1 MLDQIFQKLR
11 SSVKNNSSARRRS
24 ERSAISTSSRDFRDL
39 LRVFHHIHFRR
50 GRRFFIQRCSQQAN
64 LSGEF
69 KDQFTKQSIDG
80 NRLASLTEFDVDN
93 FIASKKKKQEMKSY
107 IIRIKKPTNTLSKPN
122 WIATAPPPTATNKKQ
137 YNDDSDDD
145 SIYSWGDDFDEVD
158 EDNGENNA
166 ASSSEDDENYIDVH
180 QDMPPSINEGHYN
193 VHEENNDTA
202 ENLPGSGNFSLS
214 SLKVALLEFQ
224 ANRGKSPSRADT
236 TDEEPTEGP
245 TKPPG
250 RRQPPKIPEP
260 EDRSSRPK
268 AKTPLL
274 PGQGPLPP
282 PNTGKNKGARKTKGP
297 STPKNRSPSPIQAV
311 YEDPDASAPQQIKR
325 RPPPPIPNED
335 EPPQD
340 IYINDKQISQQQK
353 LPEQEGGYIKFQPPV
368 VQEQV
373 YIEPEEPEQ
382 APDILA
388 PPIPPTSQARRP
400 SLPPVPVI
408 PDQLPP
414 TPNRKTSDS
423 QRKTSDVGQR
433 KNSKDVQR
441 KNSQDVQRKNSQDV
455 QRKTSDT
462 IRKIS
467 RGSLPPVPGQ
477 RQTESQGAT
486 SNGQDDELEALY
498 SYNWYHSESDRGLAE
513 LRLKEEKVNGMY
525 LVRKSL
531 RGGLV
536 HPYTLM
542 VYYGGRTYNFPI
554 RRQED
559 DHQFGLGK
567 DSSLKRNGLIFPSVE
582 KLISYFQ
589 THPLI
594 LNPNSNTGSK
604 TMLTKPLTKL

>member
-166 ASSSEDDENYIDVH
+166 ASSSEDDENYI
-180 QDMPPSINEGHYN
+180 
-193 VHEENNDTA
+193 
-202 ENLPGSGNFSLS
+202 
-214 SLKVALLEFQ
+214 
-224 ANRGKSPSRADT
+224 
-236 TDEEPTEGP
+236 EPTEGP

>member
-1 MLDQIFQKLR
+1 MSKQLPAYEILVR
-11 SSVKNNSSARRRS
+11 WSVK
-24 ERSAISTSSRDFRDL
+24 EVIDWLKD
-39 LRVFHHIHFRR
+39 
-50 GRRFFIQRCSQQAN
+50 AN

-69 KDQFTKQSIDG
+69 KDQFTKQCIDG
-80 NRLASLTEFDVDN
+80 NRLASLTEFDVNN
-93 FIASKKKKQEMKSY
+93 FIGNKKKKQEMISY
-107 IIRIKKPTNTLSKPN
+107 ITRIKKPTNTQSKPN
-122 WIATAPPPTATNKKQ
+122 WIATAPPPSATNNIQ

-158 EDNGENNA
+158 EDNGEKG
-166 ASSSEDDENYIDVH
+166 ASDSSEDEENYIDVD
-180 QDMPPSINEGHYN
+180 QDMQPSINEDHYE
-193 VHEENNDTA
+193 VQEETHDIP
-202 ENLPGSGNFSLS
+202 ENPPGSGAFSLA
-214 SLKVALLEFQ
+214 SLKVAFSEFQ

-236 TDEEPTEGP
+236 RDEEPTAGP
-245 TKPPG
+245 PRSPAG
-250 RRQPPKIPEP
+250 RRKPPKIPEP
-260 EDRSSRPK
+260 EERSSRPK
-268 AKTPLL
+268 AKAPLL

-282 PNTGKNKGARKTKGP
+282 SNTGKNKGARKTSVP
-297 STPKNRSPSPIQAV
+297 STPKHRSPSPIQAV
-311 YEDPDASAPQQIKR
+311 YEDPDASTPQPTKR
-325 RPPPPIPNED
+325 RPPPPVPKEEEV

-340 IYINDKQISQQQK
+340 IYINDEQISQKHK
-353 LPEQEGGYIKFQPPV
+353 LPEQDGGYIKFQPPV
-368 VQEQV
+368 VLEQL

-382 APDILA
+382 VPDRRA
-388 PPIPPTSQARRP
+388 PPIPPPSQARRTT
-400 SLPPVPVI
+400 LPPVPVI

-423 QRKTSDVGQR
+423 QRKTSDSQRRASDVGQR
-433 KNSKDVQR
+433 KNSTE
-441 KNSQDVQRKNSQDV
+441 V

-462 IRKIS
+462 IRKTS

-477 RQTESQGAT
+477 RQTENQGAA

-498 SYNWYHSESDRGLAE
+498 SYNWYHSEIDRKLAE
-513 LRLKEEKVNGMY
+513 ERLKEEKVNGMY

-542 VYYGGRTYNFPI
+542 VYHGGKAYNFPI
-554 RRQED
+554 RREED

-567 DSSLKRNGLIFPSVE
+567 GSGVRRNGLIFPSVD

-594 LNPNSNTGSK
+594 LNPNASSGSK

>member
-236 TDEEPTEGP
+236 TDEDTNADDDYLDPVQKVKLEPTEGP

-400 SLPPVPVI
+400 SLPPVPV
-408 PDQLPP
+408 
-414 TPNRKTSDS
+414 K
-423 QRKTSDVGQR
+423 
-433 KNSKDVQR
+433 
-441 KNSQDVQRKNSQDV
+441 
-455 QRKTSDT
+455 
-462 IRKIS
+462 
-467 RGSLPPVPGQ
+467 
-477 RQTESQGAT
+477 SQGAT